1 MVIMILNPG
10 RYSLSFN
17 RLITALF
24 IVSFLYYGNA
34 GAQCLSSAN
43 PVGGSANLLVLEK
56 NSLRVIGFYR
66 FSYGD
71 QYYEGSKRSDFDLIS
86 SENYNYA
93 GSIIGYGM
101 ADRVTLEA
109 ELGYFINK
117 TQVYNIDPVYS
128 LRGSGLSNAILSI
141 KYSLLK
147 DDEKRFFISSS
158 IGAKIPFSTE
168 PQSRDGVELPVE
180 VQPTIGAF
188 GMVIQGFMVKEKPI
202 TGTRYFLTSRLEIN
216 SRNTQEYKLGTSV
229 ITSFFLSKHLM
240 LPWLRGDWTTILQ
253 LRNETRGIDRTIT
266 GVREST
272 GSTIFYLSPQINH
285 FIKEKWNVSL
295 IADIPVYRH
304 FTGTQL
310 TTKYGITITLARE
323 FRL

>member
-1 MVIMILNPG
+1 
-10 RYSLSFN
+10 LSFN